1 MLSFK
6 QERRSELFRLLGDL
20 PPVTKD
26 PIPAKL
32 VLEEERE
39 GYVLEKLVL
48 YLNGAEPVPAYFVK
62 PKHIEGPTP
71 VILYNHAHG
80 GLYEVGKDELL
91 NGTDYLQQPSY
102 AVELTKMGF
111 SALCIDMWGFG
122 DRYGHGKTESEYFKE
137 MLWNGQVLWGM
148 MVYDSLQAARY
159 LASRPDV
166 DAERIGTLGIS
177 MGSTMAWWV
186 AALEPRIKVC
196 VDMCCMTDFHS
207 LIETRRLDAHGVYYY
222 VPGLL
227 KHFTTA
233 QINAL
238 IAPRP
243 HLSLNGIYDTL
254 TPPGGLEKIDKEL
267 RGVYAEEGAPEA
279 WEMKSYG
286 VGHRETPEMRCE
298 IIRFLHKWL

>member
-1 MLSFK
+1 MLSYK
-6 QERRSELFRLLGDL
+6 HERRAELFGLLGDL
-20 PPVTKD
+20 PPFTND
-26 PIPAKL
+26 PISAKSL
-32 VLEEERE
+32 LEEERE

-48 YLNGAEPVPAYFVK
+48 YLNGTEPVPAYFVK
-62 PKHIEGPTP
+62 PKHIDGPSP
-71 VILYNHAHG
+71 VILFNHSHG
-80 GLYEVGKDELL
+80 GQYQVGKDELL
-91 NGTDYLQQPSY
+91 NGAVYLQQPSY
-102 AVELTKMGF
+102 AVELAKMEV

-122 DRYGHGKTESEYFKE
+122 DRYGNGKTESEYFKE

-148 MVYDSLQAARY
+148 MVYDSLQAVRY

-186 AALEPRIKVC
+186 AALEPRVKVC
-196 VDMCCMTDFHS
+196 VDLCCMTDFHS

-238 IAPRP
+238 IAPRA
-243 HLSLNGIYDTL
+243 HL
-254 TPPGGLEKIDKEL
+254 
-267 RGVYAEEGAPEA
+267 
-279 WEMKSYG
+279 
-286 VGHRETPEMRCE
+286 
-298 IIRFLHKWL
+298 